1 MVSTHL
7 PAPTTRRR
15 TTKAALIEEFRVR
28 AIREAVLDV
37 VGREGPAAATLQR
50 VADRAGVAKG
60 TIYLYFKD
68 RDDLLRHTAR
78 FVMDE
83 VRARVEPWMASKA
96 IFAERLRGL
105 VTAGLTVLEEHRG
118 FLRFYLPLPQD
129 RLGGGG
135 ARDAVVRPSVLEQQ
149 GSLRGALKEFLAR
162 AVRRGEIRRT
172 DPDRLAQFIVDA
184 VTGVIVTRLNE
195 ARPPAI
201 ATEVDWIV
209 DMLLHGMSPRG
220 RSRS

>member
-1 MVSTHL
+1 LVSMRL
-7 PAPTTRRR
+7 SSPTTRRR
-15 TTKAALIEEFRVR
+15 SAKAALIEEFRVR

-37 VGREGPAAATLQR
+37 VGREGLEAATLQR
-50 VADRAGVAKG
+50 IADRAGVAKG

-68 RDDLLRHTAR
+68 RDDLLQHTAR
-78 FVMDE
+78 FVMGE
-83 VRARVEPWMASKA
+83 VRARVEPWMASQA
-96 IFAERLRGL
+96 AFAERLRGL
-105 VTAGLTVLEEHRG
+105 VAAGLTIIEEHRG

-135 ARDAVVRPSVLEQQ
+135 ARNTAARSSVLERQDT
-149 GSLRGALKEFLAR
+149 LRGALKEFLAR
-162 AVRRGEIRRT
+162 AARRGEIRRT
-172 DPDRLAQFIVDA
+172 DANRLAQFIVDA
-184 VTGVIVTRLNE
+184 VTGVIVTRLSE

-201 ATEVDWIV
+201 AAEVDWIV